1 MVTMADVASAAGVS
15 RSTVSLV
22 LNGRHESV
30 GLAADTVARVRAV
43 AESLG
48 YRKNELA
55 RAMITGRNPFLC
67 LLTPVVA
74 DELSSRCLA
83 AAVAEAERHGQY
95 LHVLASGQDDAACA
109 AAVERCIELRPA
121 GVVAW
126 NLPAK
131 VQAKL
136 STELD
141 RYEIPL
147 CAMQPFHGG
156 QPLAPALDHLFDL
169 GHRRVGLVSIPSEPA
184 LEASFLEAM
193 KASWQAVPAEHLIR
207 TEEGESDLRDALR
220 EVLRS
225 RKTRPT
231 ALVCTSDAA
240 ALMVLRAARRLDLKV
255 PKELSVVG
263 WGNLAL
269 GALADPPLTTVE
281 PPITD
286 LAGQAV
292 ARLLGQPPVVNAAS
306 APRIVVRKST
316 AAAS

>member
-1 MVTMADVASAAGVS
+1 MVSMADVASAAGVS

-30 GLAADTVARVRAV
+30 GLAATTVARVRAV
-43 AESLG
+43 ASELG

-67 LLTPVVA
+67 LLTPAIA
-74 DELSSRCLA
+74 DELSARCLA

-95 LHVLASGQDDAACA
+95 LHVLASGRDEPTCA
-109 AAVERCIELRPA
+109 ASIERCIELRPA
-121 GVVAW
+121 GVVTW
-126 NLPAK
+126 NLPVAA
-131 VQAKL
+131 QSRLA
-136 STELD
+136 TELE

-147 CAMQPFHGG
+147 CALQPHYGG
-156 QPLAPALDHLFDL
+156 QVLGPALDHLFDL
-169 GHRRVGLVSIPSEPA
+169 GHRRVGLVSIPTEPA

-193 KASWQAVPAEHLIR
+193 KAAWQAVPAEHLVR
-207 TEEGESDLRDALR
+207 ADDGETDLRDALR

-231 ALVCTSDAA
+231 ALVCTSDSA

-269 GALADPPLTTVE
+269 GALSDPPLTTVD
-281 PPITD
+281 PPIAD

-292 ARLLGQPPVVNAAS
+292 ARLLGQPPVVGPVS
-306 APRIVVRKST
+306 APHIVVRKST
-316 AAAS
+316 AQAS

>member
-1 MVTMADVASAAGVS
+1 MVTMADVATAAGVS

-67 LLTPVVA
+67 LLTPA
-74 DELSSRCLA
+74 IDDELSARCLA
-83 AAVAEAERHGQY
+83 AAVAQAGQHGQY
-95 LHVLASGQDDAACA
+95 LHVMATGADSGAAI
-109 AAVERCIELRPA
+109 ERCIELRPA
-121 GVVAW
+121 GVITW
-126 NLPAK
+126 NLPADA
-131 VQAKL
+131 QGKL
-136 STELD
+136 STELA
-141 RYEIPL
+141 RYDIPL
-147 CAMQPFHGG
+147 GALQAYHGG

-169 GHRRVGLVSIPSEPA
+169 GHRRVGLVSIPTEPA

-193 KASWQAVPAEHLIR
+193 KASWQAVPAEHLLR
-207 TEEGESDLRDALR
+207 AEPGETDLRDALR
-220 EVLRS
+220 EITKS

-231 ALVCTSDAA
+231 ALLCTSDAA
-240 ALMVLRAARRLDLKV
+240 ALMVLRAARRIDLKV

-269 GALADPPLTTVE
+269 GALADPPLTTVA
-281 PPITD
+281 PPIGE
-286 LAGQAV
+286 LAAQAV
-292 ARLLGQPPVVNAAS
+292 SHLLGVAPEAGRPAA
-306 APRIVVRKST
+306 PTLVQRKST
-316 AAAS
+316 AAVPS